1 MNNKKISQ
9 QFETLIKIYEF
20 RGEKNDFFRI
30 RSFQKVVDTLLN
42 LSFDIKENIKE
53 NKFINK
59 IDGLGKNSE
68 DKIIEFLNT
77 GKIAEIEELYIKY
90 PKELI
95 ELTRIQGIGPKTLK
109 LLFDEFHIKNQ
120 EDLKKILESDK
131 IKGLKGMGEKKIQ
144 NMKDALNI
152 HILSKQRVFIGK
164 INQKVNLLKEKIA
177 SLNEVKAIEVAG
189 SFRRFQ
195 ETIGDVDILIAC
207 EKKDITK
214 ITEFIRNLDEIKSI
228 KNSGETKITSFDQDD
243 LQIDFRLVNE
253 NEFGSALM
261 YFTGN
266 KQHNILLRKLAIEK
280 GYKIN
285 EYGLFE
291 GEKLLASKT
300 EKEIFNKLGLNYI
313 PPYNRKGLNEI
324 EFAKSKNFDFLIKN
338 TDIKG
343 DLHTHTTYSD
353 GKNSIEEMVK
363 KAKDLNYEYIA
374 LTDHSQSLKIA
385 NGLEPERLLIKNQEI
400 DEIQKKYPSVKILKG
415 TESDILKDG
424 SLDYKDKILEQLD
437 IVVASIHYGFKT
449 NYEEKL
455 LKAIENK
462 HTNIIGHPTSRQ
474 FGKRESIEFNKNL
487 IFNSCIKNKVALEI
501 NSQGE
506 RLDLNWQLA
515 HEAAKAG
522 VMLAIN
528 TDSHSLDQLSIISNG
543 VKLAKIAEL
552 KKENILNCMNLEN
565 LLKFLEK

>member
-1 MNNKKISQ
+1 MNNKKISE
-9 QFETLIKIYEF
+9 QFEILIKIYEF

-42 LSFDIKENIKE
+42 LSSDIEENIKD

-59 IDGLGKNSE
+59 INGLGKNSE
-68 DKIIEFLNT
+68 DKIIEFINT
-77 GKIAEIEELYIKY
+77 GKISEIDELYQKY

-95 ELTRIQGIGPKTLK
+95 ELTKIQGIGPKTLK
-109 LLFDEFHIKNQ
+109 LLFDKFQIKNLK
-120 EDLKKILESDK
+120 DLKKILRSEE
-131 IKGLKGMGEKKIQ
+131 IKNLKGMGEKKIQ
-144 NMKDALNI
+144 NMIDALEM
-152 HILSKQRVFIGK
+152 HILSKSRIPIGK
-164 INQKVNLLKEKIA
+164 VHNKINFLKEKI
-177 SLNEVKAIEVAG
+177 SKLKEVKKIEIAG

-195 ETIGDVDILIAC
+195 ETIGDIDILIAC
-207 EKKDITK
+207 DKKDIKK
-214 ITEFIRNLDEIKSI
+214 ITKYLEKLEEIKTI
-228 KNSGETKITSFDQDD
+228 KNSGETKITTFDKDN

-253 NEFGSALM
+253 KEFGSALM

-266 KQHNILLRKLAIEK
+266 KQHNIILRKLAIEK

-285 EYGLFE
+285 EYGLFK
-291 GEKLLASKT
+291 GEKLLASET
-300 EKEIFNKLGLNYI
+300 EKQIFNKLGLNYI

-324 EFAKSKNFDFLIKN
+324 EFAKKNNFNFLIQIS
-338 TDIKG
+338 DIKG

-385 NGLEPERLLIKNQEI
+385 NGLEPERLLIKNTEI
-400 DEIQKKYPSVKILKG
+400 NDIQKKYPQIKILKG
-415 TESDILKDG
+415 TETDILKDG
-424 SLDYKDKILEQLD
+424 SLDYDNKILEQLD

-449 NYEEKL
+449 NYEEKI

-462 HTNIIGHPTSRQ
+462 YTNIIGHPTSRQ
-474 FGKRESIEFNKNL
+474 FGKRESIEFDKNL
-487 IFNSCIKNKVALEI
+487 IFNACIKNKVALEI

-528 TDSHSLDQLSIISNG
+528 TDSHSTNQLGIISNG
-543 VKLAKIAEL
+543 VKIAKIAEL
-552 KKENILNCMNLEN
+552 KKENILNCMKLEN
-565 LLKFLEK
+565 LLKFLQK

>member
-1 MNNKKISQ
+1 
-9 QFETLIKIYEF
+9 
-20 RGEKNDFFRI
+20 
-30 RSFQKVVDTLLN
+30 
-42 LSFDIKENIKE
+42 
-53 NKFINK
+53 
-59 IDGLGKNSE
+59 
-68 DKIIEFLNT
+68 
-77 GKIAEIEELYIKY
+77 
-90 PKELI
+90 
-95 ELTRIQGIGPKTLK
+95 
-109 LLFDEFHIKNQ
+109 
-120 EDLKKILESDK
+120 
-131 IKGLKGMGEKKIQ
+131 
-144 NMKDALNI
+144 
-152 HILSKQRVFIGK
+152 
-164 INQKVNLLKEKIA
+164 
-177 SLNEVKAIEVAG
+177 
-189 SFRRFQ
+189 
-195 ETIGDVDILIAC
+195 
-207 EKKDITK
+207 
-214 ITEFIRNLDEIKSI
+214 
-228 KNSGETKITSFDQDD
+228 
-243 LQIDFRLVNE
+243 
-253 NEFGSALM
+253 M

-324 EFAKSKNFDFLIKN
+324 EFAKSKNFDFLIKS

-343 DLHTHTTYSD
+343 DLHSHTTYSD
-353 GKNSIEEMVK
+353 GKNTVEEMVK

-385 NGLEPERLLIKNQEI
+385 NGLEPERVLIKNQEI
-400 DEIQKKYPSVKILKG
+400 DEIQKKYPSIKILKG

-424 SLDYKDKILEQLD
+424 SLDYEDKILEQLD

-449 NYEEKL
+449 NYQEKL

-474 FGKRESIEFNKNL
+474 FGKRESIEFDKNL

-528 TDSHSLDQLSIISNG
+528 TDSHSIDQLSIISNG
-543 VKLAKIAEL
+543 IKLAKIAEL

-565 LLKFLEK
+565 LLKFLDK

>member
-42 LSFDIKENIKE
+42 LSFDIRENIKE

-77 GKIAEIEELYIKY
+77 GKISEIEQLYIKY

-120 EDLKKILESDK
+120 EDLNKVLESDK

-144 NMKDALNI
+144 NIKDALTM
-152 HILSKQRVFIGK
+152 HILSKQRVPIGK

-177 SLNEVKAIEVAG
+177 SLKEVKAIEVAG

-207 EKKDITK
+207 NEKDISK
-214 ITEFIRNLDEIKSI
+214 ITEFIKNLDEIKSI
-228 KNSGETKITSFDQDD
+228 KNSGETKITSFDHDD

-313 PPYNRKGLNEI
+313 PPYNRKGINEI
-324 EFAKSKNFDFLIKN
+324 EFAKSKNFDFLIKSA
-338 TDIKG
+338 DIKG

-424 SLDYKDKILEQLD
+424 SLDYNDKILEQLD

-455 LKAIENK
+455 LNAIENK

-474 FGKRESIEFNKNL
+474 FGKRESIEFDKNL

-528 TDSHSLDQLSIISNG
+528 TDSHTIDQLNIISNG